1 MNKTDLSKIRLS
13 SQEKRLTKGGKRL
26 IIGLA
31 AICAL
36 AIVAVAAW
44 FLMRGYR
51 EPEAASHSISPV
63 NAERRTP
70 DTPAQRMPP
79 TRNVTAGGYIEAL
92 RTAVLSPGRT
102 GVIRSIHVRLGQRV
116 KKGQLMVQ
124 LNSKTEAAEAEV
136 AAANLSEARWRLE
149 LIREG
154 ARPEEIESASAEVRA
169 AEADL
174 EIERRNLMRAES
186 LAEKGLIPP
195 ADLEQARFRERSI
208 AERLEVLRSR
218 EKLLRRG
225 SRQSEIQAV
234 QAEMGQAAAAFER
247 AKADLDLS
255 YLRAPFDGVVIRVDL
270 EIGETVSLFSG
281 LSREGGIVLA
291 DTSQLL
297 VRVDVPESRIGK
309 IELGDRAGVVVDA
322 LSGQTLEALVVEIA
336 PVADRQ
342 SNTVEVAVQIVEPP
356 EVLRP
361 DMSARV
367 TIIDG
372 TGAKDE

>member
-1 MNKTDLSKIRLS
+1 MSKIDLTKIRLTS
-13 SQEKRLTKGGKRL
+13 HEKRLSSRGKKV
-26 IIGLA
+26 
-31 AICAL
+31 
-36 AIVAVAAW
+36 IVAVAAFCAFVIVALAIW
-44 FLMRGYR
+44 YLNPWDA
-51 EPEAASHSISPV
+51 ESDVVPASTARVGSEQSTAV
-63 NAERRTP
+63 RR
-70 DTPAQRMPP
+70 PP
-79 TRNVTAGGYIEAL
+79 TRDVSAGGYIEAL

-102 GVIRSIHVRLGQRV
+102 GVISSIHVRLGQRV
-116 KKGQLMVQ
+116 KKGQLMVE
-124 LNSKTEAAEAEV
+124 LNAKTEAAEAQV

-149 LIREG
+149 LVREG

-186 LAEKGLIPP
+186 LAEKGLVAP
-195 ADLEQARFRERSI
+195 AELEQAQFRERSI

-234 QAEMGQAAAAFER
+234 EAEMGQAAAAYER

-291 DTSQLL
+291 DMSQLW

-309 IELGDRAGVVVDA
+309 IGLGDRAEVVVDA
-322 LSGQTLEALVVEIA
+322 LSGQTLEAHVVEIA

-342 SNTVEVAVQIVEPP
+342 SNTVEVAVRIVEPP
-356 EVLRP
+356 GVLRP

-372 TGAKDE
+372 KGVKDEQ

>member
-1 MNKTDLSKIRLS
+1 MSKIDLTKIRLAS
-13 SQEKRLTKGGKRL
+13 HEKRLSSRGKKV
-26 IIGLA
+26 
-31 AICAL
+31 
-36 AIVAVAAW
+36 IVAVAAFCALVIVAIAVW
-44 FLMRGYR
+44 YLKPWETESDVVPVSTAR
-51 EPEAASHSISPV
+51 EG
-63 NAERRTP
+63 AEQGADVRR
-70 DTPAQRMPP
+70 PP
-79 TRNVTAGGYIEAL
+79 RRDVSAGGYIEAL
-92 RTAVLSPGRT
+92 RTEVLSPGRT
-102 GVIRSIHVRLGQRV
+102 GVISSIHVRLGQRV
-116 KKGQLMVQ
+116 KKGQLMVE
-124 LNSKTEAAEAEV
+124 LNSKTEVAEAEV
-136 AAANLSEARWRLE
+136 AAANVSEARWRLE

-174 EIERRNLMRAES
+174 EIERRSLMRAES
-186 LAEKGLIPP
+186 LAEKGLVAP

-234 QAEMGQAAAAFER
+234 EAEMGQAAAAFER

-291 DTSQLL
+291 DMSQLW

-309 IELGDRAGVVVDA
+309 IGLGDRAEVVVDA
-322 LSGQTLEALVVEIA
+322 LSGQTLEAHVVEIA

-342 SNTVEVAVQIVEPP
+342 SNTVEVAVRIVAPP

-372 TGAKDE
+372 KGVKDEQ

>member
-1 MNKTDLSKIRLS
+1 MSKIDLTKIRLAS
-13 SQEKRLTKGGKRL
+13 HEKRLSSRGKKV
-26 IIGLA
+26 
-31 AICAL
+31 
-36 AIVAVAAW
+36 IVAVAAFCALVIVAIAVW
-44 FLMRGYR
+44 YLKPWETESDVVPVSTAR
-51 EPEAASHSISPV
+51 EG
-63 NAERRTP
+63 AEQGADVRR
-70 DTPAQRMPP
+70 PP
-79 TRNVTAGGYIEAL
+79 RRDVSAGGYIEAL

-102 GVIRSIHVRLGQRV
+102 GVISSIHVRLGQRV
-116 KKGQLMVQ
+116 KKGQLMVE
-124 LNSKTEAAEAEV
+124 LNSKTEVAEAEV
-136 AAANLSEARWRLE
+136 AAANVSEARWRLE

-174 EIERRNLMRAES
+174 EIERRSLMRAES
-186 LAEKGLIPP
+186 LAEKGLVAP

-234 QAEMGQAAAAFER
+234 EAEMGQAAAAFER

-291 DTSQLL
+291 DMSQLW

-309 IELGDRAGVVVDA
+309 IGLGDRAEVVVDA
-322 LSGQTLEALVVEIA
+322 LSGQTLEAHVVEIA

-342 SNTVEVAVQIVEPP
+342 SNTVEVAVRIVAPP

-372 TGAKDE
+372 KGVKDEQ